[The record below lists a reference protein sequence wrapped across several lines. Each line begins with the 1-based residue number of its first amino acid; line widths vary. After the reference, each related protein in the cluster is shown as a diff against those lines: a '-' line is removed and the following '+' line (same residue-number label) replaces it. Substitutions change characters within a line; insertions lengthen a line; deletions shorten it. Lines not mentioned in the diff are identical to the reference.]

1 MSVSL
6 VVRDH
11 AGREYPVDGP
21 ISIGR
26 SSSNSIPIQEPLASR
41 VHSTIFP
48 FQNTIRI
55 RDEQS
60 TNGTFVNGAR
70 IMGEHPLAAG
80 DQIQIGHTIF
90 TVMPAHARKNSQ
102 QTLQAN
108 PYENAASTGGACPH
122 CHRST
127 SVRSAANAPLAAPVQ
142 PSDTLAKVFTIFA
155 ALFSITGALLVIVTM
170 APLLLGG
177 SLLGSFGGYG
187 SSIYSGAMFLGF
199 LAALIAM
206 APVVLLLVVVP
217 WMMRNYLVRLYR
229 QQLSDWQ
236 RADTK
241 WQSLLYCSECAGVF
255 LPGQTRLVPLEHM
268 QPFLYEIVNQR
279 VVMGI
284 SL

>member
-1 MSVSL
+1 MSASL
-6 VVRDH
+6 VIRDPT
-11 AGREYPVDGP
+11 GREYPVDGP

-90 TVMPAHARKNSQ
+90 MVMPAHARENSQ

-108 PYENAASTGGACPH
+108 PYENAANTQGACPH

-127 SVRSAANAPLAAPVQ
+127 SVRSAANATLAAPVQ
-142 PSDTLAKVFTIFA
+142 PNDTLVKLFTISA
-155 ALFSITGALLVIVTM
+155 VLLTILGAVLVIGSI

-177 SLLGSFGGYG
+177 AFMGGLSNVG
-187 SSIYSGAMFLGF
+187 GRLASGAMVLGAF
-199 LAALIAM
+199 ATLIVMTPLIFILIA
-206 APVVLLLVVVP
+206 AP
-217 WMMRNYLVRLYR
+217 WMVRNYFVRLYQ

-279 VVMGI
+279 VIMGI